1 MKRTTGTHNISGIA
15 RVASI
20 GAIASV
26 ISITSAVAQPH
37 QNYNINRRTQKQA
50 DHIKQGIQSG
60 SLTRSEVSRLR
71 NKTQNIDAQLDS
83 MRAANGGHLTTT
95 ERHEALRAQNRLA
108 REIYGFKHDQ
118 DNPALTAA
126 PGTVGRTPHKLAS
139 SPGPQL

>member
-1 MKRTTGTHNISGIA
+1 MKTTTGTHSISGIA

-37 QNYNINRRTQKQA
+37 QNYNINRRTEKQS
-50 DHIKQGIQSG
+50 DHIKQGMQSG
-60 SLTRSEVSRLR
+60 SLTQSEVNQLR
-71 NKTQNIDAQLDS
+71 NKTQGIDAQMDS
-83 MRAANGGHLTTT
+83 MRAANNGHLTTQ

-108 REIYGFKHDQ
+108 RDIYQFKHNQ
-118 DNPALTAA
+118 DGALSAA
-126 PGTVGRTPHKLAS
+126 PTSIGKAPRKLAA